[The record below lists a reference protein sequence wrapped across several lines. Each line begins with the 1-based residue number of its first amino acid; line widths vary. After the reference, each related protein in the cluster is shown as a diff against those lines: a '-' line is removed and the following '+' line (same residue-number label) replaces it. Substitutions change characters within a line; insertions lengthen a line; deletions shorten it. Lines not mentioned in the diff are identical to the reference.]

1 SNIENADI
9 KALAAI
15 DATKIADG
23 SVNNTAFQQ
32 LNTVGSA
39 IVGISDVQTLTNK
52 TIDAD
57 QNTVSNIENADIKAL
72 AAIDA
77 TKIADGSVNNTA
89 FQQLALGNPFAFET
103 HTSFTIPV
111 DGDLL
116 TWDNTNGRWDALAP
130 VVTGDMFA
138 ATYDPSAVAGD
149 AFVFD
154 THASFTPPVDGDVLT
169 WDNTNSR
176 WDALASNGLILP
188 YTNSAIDLGPLFDLD
203 NTGTGPAA
211 RFANTNTNGTAV
223 QIDGDIA
230 FKDGFTRKIALMDNA
245 TAAGNDLE
253 VAAGN
258 TLFAAVNGGVLN
270 LRSGNATTGNGGVL
284 NLRGG
289 NSSTGSGG
297 NIRLEPGTG
306 GLTTGGIDMRGVT
319 RFGQTSVL
327 APGRIELEDD
337 DASNTVSISAPS
349 NVAISYDLTLPSTLT
364 AGVLTTDAG
373 GTLTWNPAGA
383 GNYIIDANENQKGG
397 ASAAAAITIG
407 VQNLV
412 LGNLSGSGLTVGN
425 GNVVAGHSGGLSL
438 VGGSD
443 NLVIGR
449 LADVTGDG
457 SNNVV
462 LGDNA
467 DAAGS
472 NSVVIGASASASG
485 NFAIAIGENT
495 QANGVRSLAFG
506 AGTIATTAQTAI
518 IGDGI
523 SNNSTFDVG
532 IGTNAPTGRLGVAT
546 LVGEANKNGIV
557 ISQNAVLGAGLI
569 VNLTDVSNSN
579 DAVIVDNAGSAR
591 AAVFR
596 NTNVGNVAS
605 TLVVEN
611 AAAGSGLQVDKTTD
625 GNAIEVNYSGTTTG
639 SGLLVNMNLAGTDPA
654 ILVTNSS
661 AAGSIVADGD
671 ISTGGSLIS
680 TNLTINGPASIAGAF
695 VTLPTYQ
702 ITTAIPTPTSRIMKL
717 DVGGGF
723 TLSNIGAGQDGQ
735 EFIIINRNISLIQ
748 VDLAGN
754 ILLNGGVAFNMSQNS
769 TLHLVFDSLSG
780 KWLEIGRSAN

>member
-1 SNIENADI
+1 A
-9 KALAAI
+9 
-15 DATKIADG
+15 
-23 SVNNTAFQQ
+23 
-32 LNTVGSA
+32 
-39 IVGISDVQTLTNK
+39 
-52 TIDAD
+52 
-57 QNTVSNIENADIKAL
+57 
-72 AAIDA
+72 
-77 TKIADGSVNNTA
+77 
-89 FQQLALGNPFAFET
+89 
-103 HTSFTIPV
+103 
-111 DGDLL
+111 
-116 TWDNTNGRWDALAP
+116 
-130 VVTGDMFA
+130 
-138 ATYDPSAVAGD
+138 AGD
-149 AFVFD
+149 
-154 THASFTPPVDGDVLT
+154 
-169 WDNTNSR
+169 
-176 WDALASNGLILP
+176 
-188 YTNSAIDLGPLFDLD
+188 
-203 NTGTGPAA
+203 
-211 RFANTNTNGTAV
+211 
-223 QIDGDIA
+223 
-230 FKDGFTRKIALMDNA
+230 
-245 TAAGNDLE
+245 DLE

-258 TLFAAVNGGVLN
+258 SLFAA
-270 LRSGNATTGNGGVL
+270 ANGGVL

-289 NSSTGSGG
+289 NATTGNGG
-297 NIRLEPGTG
+297 NISLEPGA
-306 GLTTGGIDMRGVT
+306 GLTSGRIDARGVT
-319 RFGQTSVL
+319 RFGQASVL

-397 ASAAAAITIG
+397 ASAAPVTTTGA
-407 VQNLV
+407 QNVV

-523 SNNSTFDVG
+523 SNNTTFDVG

-557 ISQNAVLGAGLI
+557 ISQNAALGAGLI
-569 VNLTDVSNSN
+569 VDLTDVGNSN

-639 SGLLVNMNLAGTDPA
+639 SGVLVNMNLAGTDPA

-661 AAGSIVADGD
+661 AAGSIVADGN
-671 ISTGGSLIS
+671 ISTSAAVNTNDLSVGGSSIHNGPFITPPPV
-680 TNLTINGPASIAGAF
+680 TNQTVVASLPTPGSRIVRLVAGGTINA
-695 VTLPTYQ
+695 
-702 ITTAIPTPTSRIMKL
+702 
-717 DVGGGF
+717 
-723 TLSNIGAGQDGQ
+723 IGAGQNGQ
-735 EFIIINRNISLIQ
+735 ELILIN
-748 VDLAGN
+748 AGPAVTVN
-754 ILLNGGVAFNMSQNS
+754 DGATIFLNNNNPFSMSNTS
-769 TLHLVFDSLSG
+769 TLHLIYDLG
-780 KWLEIGRSAN
+780 LGAWIEIGRSLNQ